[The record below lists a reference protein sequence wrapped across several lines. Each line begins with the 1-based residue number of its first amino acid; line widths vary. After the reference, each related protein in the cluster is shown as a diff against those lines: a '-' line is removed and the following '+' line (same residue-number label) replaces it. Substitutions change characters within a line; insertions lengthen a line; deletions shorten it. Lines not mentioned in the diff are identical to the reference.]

1 MGSIGELSPVYLAVV
16 HYQRKEYDECIEI
29 CSKVLDKNPY
39 DEAIWSLKTRAL
51 TAQVRPIPKS
61 YFQSHHCRLLLP
73 ASLYIN
79 CILLMISYLGNSR

>member
-1 MGSIGELSPVYLAVV
+1 MGGIGELSPVYLAVV

-51 TAQVRPIPKS
+51 TAQVRTIPNLI
-61 YFQSHHCRLLLP
+61 FNNIILMP
-73 ASLYIN
+73 ASLYSN

>member
-1 MGSIGELSPVYLAVV
+1 MGGIGELSPVYLAVV

-51 TAQVRPIPKS
+51 TAQV
-61 YFQSHHCRLLLP
+61 SHSNIIVS
-73 ASLYIN
+73 SLYTK
-79 CILLMISYLGNSR
+79 CFKPKDLLQDIYYC

>member
-1 MGSIGELSPVYLAVV
+1 MGGIGELSPVYLAVV

-51 TAQVRPIPKS
+51 TAQV
-61 YFQSHHCRLLLP
+61 SHCNIIVS
-73 ASLYIN
+73 SLYTK
-79 CILLMISYLGNSR
+79 CFKPKDLLQDIYYC